1 MSPVRRRG
9 IVVGVVV
16 VVVVVVAT
24 PQKKGEFRWLLITK
38 EVLLYNQKFA

>member
-9 IVVGVVV
+9 IVVGVV

>member
-9 IVVGVVV
+9 IVVGVV

-38 EVLLYNQKFA
+38 EFLLYNQKFA